1 MPGESPELSL
11 IIPVFNEEPA
21 VEELCGRLRAAVG
34 RETEILFVDDG
45 STDGTRRT
53 LSGLQD
59 EDSLLR
65 VIGFR
70 RNYGKSIALAAAF
83 RRARGRVLVTLDGDL
98 QDDPGEI
105 PRLVRMLEEEDLDLV
120 GGWRR
125 RRRDPPWKVL
135 GSRIFNLIVSVAGG
149 VRFRD
154 INCGLKA
161 LRRRVIEE
169 ISLASGYH
177 RFVPLL
183 AHWKGFR
190 VGETEVRHHPRRHGR
205 SRYGRERVLR
215 GLMDLAVIL
224 FLVRF
229 EGRPGRYFAGLG
241 ALLSAAGLG
250 VSAFIAYLRLSQG
263 NIDSRYPLLSLGL
276 VLMVVGLQLFSL
288 GLFGELV
295 AYHFRS
301 RGTAFEPVVEES
313 EGRGEKG
320 EESEKTTGGG

>member
-1 MPGESPELSL
+1 MPGESPELSV
-11 IIPVFNEEPA
+11 IVPVFNEEPA
-21 VEELCGRLRAAVG
+21 VEELHGRLRAAAG
-34 RETEILFVDDG
+34 RDAEILFVDDG
-45 STDGTRRT
+45 STDGTRRI
-53 LSGLQD
+53 LLGLQEQD
-59 EDSLLR
+59 PLLR

-70 RNYGKSIALAAAF
+70 RNFGKSVALAAAF
-83 RRARGRVLVTLDGDL
+83 RRARGEVLVTLDGDL
-98 QDDPGEI
+98 QDDPAEV

-135 GSRIFNLIVSVAGG
+135 GSRLFNFIVSVTGG

-190 VGETEVRHHPRRHGR
+190 VGETEVVHHPRRHGR
-205 SRYGRERVLR
+205 SRYGGERILR

-229 EGRPGRYFAGLG
+229 QGRPGRYFAGLG
-241 ALLSAAGLG
+241 ALLGASGLG
-250 VSAFIAYLRLSQG
+250 ISAFIAYLRLSQG
-263 NIDSRYPLLSLGL
+263 NIGSRYPLLSLGL

-301 RGTAFEPVVEES
+301 RGTVFEPVVEEK
-313 EGRGEKG
+313 EGKGEKSSG
-320 EESEKTTGGG
+320 SG